1 MTGRGGQEVLYIVDP
16 STHTTRQ
23 VLIPGTKIKDGKE
36 EGGEEEGRRKVVRVR
51 EERIWGE

>member
-36 EGGEEEGRRKVVRVR
+36 EGGEEEGRKKGR
-51 EERIWGE
+51 EGERRENLG